1 MNDFEWNLEEE
12 YLAHHG
18 VQGQKWGIRRYQNP
32 DGTLTTAGKARIKHI
47 YAKDSQMGMDK
58 KWADQE
64 IRGLQK
70 AGVIKGTTTDQIKK
84 GSIVGRY
91 SNNNKELLNKRKYAY
106 VTDTDKRA
114 YKSLIKEGGIGTKG
128 SKDIYNYRLEAK
140 KDLKIANQ
148 DEVLNYVLDKY
159 GDRKTKE
166 IFKEYKNLDL
176 RNNANKVYALQHPET
191 EYGQYLN
198 KKLPEDQ
205 KNEKWAGDYAFKLR
219 NEGHKALNNILYQN
233 ETAYKDI
240 SNYYIKKGY
249 DAIVDIEDYYG
260 GFEYPIIL
268 LDPSNSVSIKSTR
281 RIKESHD
288 E

>member
-1 MNDFEWNLEEE
+1 MRNDYDFDLG
-12 YLAHHG
+12 YISHHG
-18 VQGQKWGIRRYQNP
+18 VLGQKWGVRRYQNS
-32 DGTLTTAGKARIKHI
+32 DGTLTAAGKARIKQI
-47 YAKDSQMGMDK
+47 YSKDSQIGMDK
-58 KWADQE
+58 RWADQE
-64 IRGLQK
+64 IRGLQR
-70 AGVIKGTTTDQIKK
+70 AGVIKGATTDQIKK
-84 GSIVGRY
+84 ESIVGRY
-91 SNNNKELLNKRKYAY
+91 SNNNKESLDKRKYVY

-128 SKDIYNYRLEAK
+128 AKDVYNYRLEAK
-140 KDLKIANQ
+140 KNLKIANQ
-148 DEVLNYVLDKY
+148 DEVLKYVLDKY

-166 IFKEYKNLDL
+166 IFKEYRDLDL

-191 EYGQYLN
+191 NYGQYLN

-240 SNYYIKKGY
+240 SDHYIKKGY

-260 GFEYPIIL
+260 GFEYPLIL

-281 RIKESHD
+281 KIKSNN
-288 E
+288 